1 MISSDLFTTDAA
13 PAPTP
18 AITAF
23 STSFAFL
30 KMPGDELRWLRDP
43 DLFRLDAA
51 LLDPVFA
58 PDALFLAA
66 KLPGAFALF
75 LLALVLLVCFCPPD
89 AFPDNLA
96 EPLDPAPFLAEL
108 AAPFRE
114 ELADPF
120 PDEREDFFD
129 ELPRAFFAGMCFSSY
144 VSARRN
150 RACGFNGPFPVIA
163 KYSIPGSVTSNGYAI
178 NELPGSA

>member
-1 MISSDLFTTDAA
+1 MTSSDLFTTDAA

-30 KMPGDELRWLRDP
+30 KMPGDELRRLRDP
-43 DLFRLDAA
+43 VLFRLAA
-51 LLDPVFA
+51 DLLGPA
-58 PDALFLAA
+58 LPPDAVFLCANLA
-66 KLPGAFALF
+66 DAFALF
-75 LLALVLLVCFCPPD
+75 LLELVLLADLV
-89 AFPDNLA
+89 AALVA
-96 EPLDPAPFLAEL
+96 ALFLAAL
-108 AAPFRE
+108 PAPFRE

-129 ELPRAFFAGMCFSSY
+129 DLPRAFFAGMCFSSY

-150 RACGFNGPFPVIA
+150 RACGFNGSF
-163 KYSIPGSVTSNGYAI
+163 SVFWQAHLARDHGRSSTPAGLPAGETSTLAT
-178 NELPGSA
+178 P